1 MDRIKFLLVAWI
13 AILLAA
19 FPCGGVS
26 ATAEESSAQCSQGE
40 LRAGL
45 CDPPEATGEFNN
57 GGVDLSAGYEHG
69 SGGADQNDGIGIGN
83 GNDGDDGNGGGEVLV
98 DNNGGAADG
107 PFQIPIVRDDF
118 TINCAPG
125 TPCDPNL
132 VVQISDLVNFRPIT
146 PTQGMEPNG
155 WTVIGLPTNF
165 VAGASVHTL
174 SGSLLGFPADVR
186 FTPASYRWDYGD
198 GGHDSSSTGGA
209 TWAALNLPEFS
220 ETATSH
226 SYRETGSFTIT
237 LRVSFAAE
245 YRFGGQTWRNVRGT
259 LAVPTSPLTVVAG
272 EARTVLVDR
281 ECTRNPS
288 GPGC

>member
-1 MDRIKFLLVAWI
+1 MVIVASVG
-13 AILLAA
+13 LSTLAL
-19 FPCGGVS
+19 VS
-26 ATAEESSAQCSQGE
+26 APTASFADSDCGKFEQTTNSC
-40 LRAGL
+40 
-45 CDPPEATGEFNN
+45 PEATGEFNN
-57 GGVDLSAGYEHG
+57 GGVDLSAGYERG
-69 SGGADQNDGIGIGN
+69 SGGADQNDG
-83 GNDGDDGNGGGEVLV
+83 DDGNGSGEVLV

-259 LAVPTSPLTVVAG
+259 LAVPASPLTVVAG

>member
-1 MDRIKFLLVAWI
+1 MLKTSLNI
-13 AILLAA
+13 APILLALLMA
-19 FPCGGVS
+19 IAIAGPSNADSSFVCTS
-26 ATAEESSAQCSQGE
+26 LEEQLGNC
-40 LRAGL
+40 
-45 CDPPEATGEFNN
+45 PEATGEFNN
-57 GGVDLSAGYEHG
+57 GGVDLSAGYERG
-69 SGGADQNDGIGIGN
+69 SGGADQNDGN
-83 GNDGDDGNGGGEVLV
+83 GNGGGEVLV
-98 DNNGGAADG
+98 DNDGGAADG

-186 FTPASYRWDYGD
+186 FTPVGYRWDYGD

-226 SYRETGSFTIT
+226 SYHETGSYIIR

-259 LAVPTSPLTVVAG
+259 LAVPASPLTVVAG

>member
-1 MDRIKFLLVAWI
+1 MRRTIAAISALVLGG
-13 AILLAA
+13 ILFGPAA
-19 FPCGGVS
+19 EQAV
-26 ATAEESSAQCSQGE
+26 ADAAACS
-40 LRAGL
+40 RADIQIGS
-45 CDPPEATGEFNN
+45 CPEATGEFNN
-57 GGVDLSAGYEHG
+57 GGVDLSAGYERG
-69 SGGADQNDGIGIGN
+69 SGGADQNDS
-83 GNDGDDGNGGGEVLV
+83 NDNNGGGEVLV
-98 DNNGGAADG
+98 DNDGGVADG

-186 FTPASYRWDYGD
+186 FAPVGYRWDYGD

-245 YRFGGQTWRNVRGT
+245 YRFDGQTWRNVRGT
-259 LAVPTSPLTVVAG
+259 LAVPASPLTVVAG

>member
-1 MDRIKFLLVAWI
+1 MRRTIAVISALVLGG
-13 AILLAA
+13 ILFGPTADQAVADAA
-19 FPCGGVS
+19 
-26 ATAEESSAQCSQGE
+26 ACS
-40 LRAGL
+40 RADVQIGN
-45 CDPPEATGEFNN
+45 CPEATGEFNN
-57 GGVDLSAGYEHG
+57 GGVDLSAGYERG
-69 SGGADQNDGIGIGN
+69 SGGADQNDG
-83 GNDGDDGNGGGEVLV
+83 DDGNGSGEVLV

-118 TINCAPG
+118 TINCTPG

-259 LAVPTSPLTVVAG
+259 LAVPASPLTVVAG

>member
-1 MDRIKFLLVAWI
+1 MCRSMAVISSLVLGGILLVA
-13 AILLAA
+13 
-19 FPCGGVS
+19 
-26 ATAEESSAQCSQGE
+26 TAEPAVAEAAACS
-40 LRAGL
+40 RADIQIGS
-45 CDPPEATGEFNN
+45 CSEATGEFNN
-57 GGVDLSAGYEHG
+57 GGVDLSAGYERG
-69 SGGADQNDGIGIGN
+69 SGGADQNDS
-83 GNDGDDGNGGGEVLV
+83 NDNNGGGEVLV

-132 VVQISDLVNFRPIT
+132 VVQISDLVNFKPIT

-165 VAGASVHTL
+165 FAGASVHTL

-186 FTPASYRWDYGD
+186 FTPVGYRWDYGD
-198 GGHDSSSTGGA
+198 GGHDRSSTGGA
-209 TWAALNLPEFS
+209 TWAALSLPEFS

-259 LAVPTSPLTVVAG
+259 LAVLTSPVTVVAG

-281 ECTRNPS
+281 ECTRNQS